1 MAMLR
6 SLICRRPVLLGL
18 GAAGAALASRG
29 ARADA
34 AAAPLAPPKGDPVL
48 RLSGKISV
56 HNMGQSAVFDMA
68 ALERLGL
75 TGFTTTTPWTKKTD
89 FQGVLLS
96 TLLERVGADDD
107 TTAISYAL
115 NDYVVEIPLKGMS
128 ADGPLVATRMN
139 GQYMPVKQFGPLFV
153 IYDFDKHSEW
163 LNNGMYARCI
173 WQLQRMTIA

>member
-1 MAMLR
+1 MLR
-6 SLICRRPVLLGL
+6 SLTCRRTVLLGL
-18 GAAGAALASRG
+18 GATGAALAARG
-29 ARADA
+29 VRAAA
-34 AAAPLAPPKGDPVL
+34 AAAPLPPAKGDPVL
-48 RLSGKISV
+48 TVSGKITA
-56 HNMGQSAVFDMA
+56 HNSGRSAVFDMP
-68 ALERLGL
+68 ALEGLGL

-89 FQGVLLS
+89 FQGVLLGD
-96 TLLERVGADDD
+96 LLKRVGAYDE

-115 NDYVVEIPLKGMS
+115 NDYVAEIPLKGMS

-153 IYDFDKHSEW
+153 IYDFDKHPEW

>member
-1 MAMLR
+1 MEMLP
-6 SLICRRPVLLGL
+6 SLICRRTVLLGL
-18 GAAGAALASRG
+18 SAAGAALASRG
-29 ARADA
+29 ARADE

-48 RLSGKISV
+48 TISGKITV
-56 HNMGQSAVFDMA
+56 HNVGQSAAFDMP
-68 ALERLGL
+68 ALEGLGL

-96 TLLERVGADDD
+96 TLLRRVGAHDD

-139 GQYMPVKQFGPLFV
+139 GQFMPVKQFGPLFV
-153 IYDFDKHSEW
+153 IYNFDKHSEW
-163 LNNGMYARCI
+163 LNNAMYARCI
-173 WQLQRMTIA
+173 WQLQRMTMA